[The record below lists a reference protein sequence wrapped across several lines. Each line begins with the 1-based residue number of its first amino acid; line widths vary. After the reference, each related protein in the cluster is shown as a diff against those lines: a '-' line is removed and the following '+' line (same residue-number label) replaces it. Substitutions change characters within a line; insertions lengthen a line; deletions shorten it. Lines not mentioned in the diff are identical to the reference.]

1 MSTRITTF
9 TTLSVIGLFLIP
21 GLSFAQTP
29 PRATVV
35 TEGAPRA
42 TVVTEGAPRATVV
55 GTTAEPLKA
64 IPVNQGGQ
72 SSGAT
77 QASSAGASG
86 AGAGLAGCVGA
97 SGVATFVSTSISNL
111 VGSILEVPTADNSQ
125 RGKETGT
132 LATLYISWDSLGYC
146 LINSIIES
154 IGAATVQWINSG
166 FEGNPVFV
174 QDPAQFF
181 GDIAD
186 AEAGAFLG
194 EISGGFLCEP
204 IRNIVRVNIAQQ
216 YNNSI
221 SPYASRGQCTFSGIS
236 GNLDQFMSGET
247 FSWDDWLSYTQNP
260 NNNPVGATLYGNIE
274 LNNRIASK
282 IGVNSKLLEW
292 GRGFL
297 SFKDPETG
305 QITSPGSLIEG
316 QLNQRLFNGES
327 RISMADEFDEVVNA
341 LVNQLVKIAINE
353 VTGAAQ

>member
-1 MSTRITTF
+1 LELLFNLNMNTRFITF
-9 TTLSVIGLFLIP
+9 TILSTIGLLLVPFSL
-21 GLSFAQTP
+21 FAQNAQ
-29 PRATVV
+29 R
-35 TEGAPRA
+35 
-42 TVVTEGAPRATVV
+42 
-55 GTTAEPLKA
+55 A
-64 IPVNQGGQ
+64 IPVGTANEPLRAIPVSQGQ
-72 SSGAT
+72 TAT
-77 QASSAGASG
+77 QGNTQYSG
-86 AGAGLAGCVGA
+86 NTSINVGSIATGLGSCVGA
-97 SGVATFVSTSISNL
+97 SGVASYVTSL
-111 VGSILEVPTADNSQ
+111 VGSLVGGLTEVPTADNSL
-125 RGKETGT
+125 RGKSTGT
-132 LATLYISWDSLGYC
+132 AITGFVSWDQVGYC
-146 LINSIIES
+146 LVNSVIES

-297 SFKDPETG
+297 SHTDPETG
-305 QITSPGSLIEG
+305 LITSPGSLIEG

-341 LVNQLVKIAINE
+341 LVNQLVKVAINE
-353 VTGAAQ
+353 VTGAAR